1 MMTMIFQ
8 FERSTSGIIHEIRV
22 NPEDV
27 RLEWQELNGN
37 AFVDIRFT
45 KCMLPKGST
54 VTKNHRGTGL
64 GKANKER
71 AKFLLNPSTL
81 ATKSGDNV
89 DWEYETLSNDY
100 EVSSEKG
107 IEMTFLMKCV
117 CGTNISGP
125 SEWRYMNSK
134 SEYHDYSMN
143 DYFGIQHINK
153 ETEFVIE
160 SKEQMHALIGVHG
173 RIAPTQSFESFVK
186 SHTLALNM
194 KRVLEWNRNIIL
206 EGVPGV
212 GKTWNFDRLLKILG
226 ISKDDDNRVASVT
239 FSPST
244 GTEEF
249 IGGLFPHPGISPP
262 VFSFDEGPLLSL
274 AEKAASSD
282 PDKIHVLFIDEI
294 NRGNIPKIMG
304 EIMTVIES
312 SKRFTVNGTTDVLA
326 TSNDEGDVFRAA
338 MFSEEGQVR
347 YLGLPENLY
356 IVGAMNT
363 SDRSVIQI
371 DSALRRRF
379 AFIRVDTMLVRK
391 SDEDLKSALRSAQ
404 KASTFWS
411 SDERIERAKEVFE
424 ELYDLNASLLDCL
437 GPDGM
442 LGHSYLFDLKCCD
455 RASVEAESPGAEEDE
470 THENGD
476 QPVDVQAEEAPE
488 GEESADNNADGA
500 DDEGPDGSVEPEDCF
515 WKAIRDMLL
524 LALYPQ
530 LADTVAAN
538 GVSDPDVDIIN
549 RHITSLSD
557 IVNDHLEQDLHLGV
571 KIVKPDSSFGAYR
584 LE

>member
-8 FERSTSGIIHEIRV
+8 FTQNSHTHRIMVDEK
-22 NPEDV
+22 DV
-27 RLEWQELNGN
+27 SLEWKGMNGD
-37 AFVDIRFT
+37 AFVKIRFT
-45 KCMLPKGST
+45 KCIIPKGSE
-54 VTKNHRGTGL
+54 VTTNHRKISI
-64 GKANKER
+64 KAKAER
-71 AKFLLNPSTL
+71 NKFLSTNSTE
-81 ATKSGDNV
+81 ASKIAGSEDI
-89 DWEYETLSNDY
+89 DWQYETLTQDHEMSDN
-100 EVSSEKG
+100 KG
-107 IEMTFLMKCV
+107 LEMTHLMKV
-117 CGTNISGP
+117 VAGGSVSGP
-125 SEWRYMNSK
+125 SQFKYVNRGERFY
-134 SEYHDYSMN
+134 DYSMN
-143 DYFGIQHINK
+143 EFFGIEMINQS
-153 ETEFVIE
+153 TNLIIE
-160 SKEQMHALIGVHG
+160 SKDQLYFLTNLYRSLSPPE
-173 RIAPTQSFESFVK
+173 SFETFVK

-226 ISKDDDNRVASVT
+226 ISKDDDDRVASVT
-239 FSPST
+239 FSPSM

-249 IGGLFPHPGISPP
+249 IGGLFPRPGTSPP

-379 AFIRVDTMLVRK
+379 AFIRVDTMLMRK

-411 SDERIERAKEVFE
+411 SDERIKRAKEVFE
-424 ELYDLNASLLDCL
+424 ELYDLNESLLDSL

-455 RASVEAESPGAEEDE
+455 RTSVESESPGAEEDE
-470 THENGD
+470 TQENGD
-476 QPVDVQAEEAPE
+476 QPADVQAEEAPE
-488 GEESADNNADGA
+488 GEESAENNADEA
-500 DDEGPDGSVEPEDCF
+500 DDEGQDGSVESEDCF

-538 GVSDPDVDIIN
+538 GASDPDVEIIN
-549 RHITSLSD
+549 GHITSLND
-557 IVNDHLEQDLHLGV
+557 IVNDHLEQDLHLSV

>member
-8 FERSTSGIIHEIRV
+8 FKRPTSGITHEIRV
-22 NPEDV
+22 NSEDV

-37 AFVDIRFT
+37 AFVDIRFN
-45 KCMLPKGST
+45 KCILPKKSM

-64 GKANKER
+64 SKANKER
-71 AKFLLNPSTL
+71 AKFLINPSTK
-81 ATKSGDNV
+81 ATKSGGNV

-100 EVSSEKG
+100 EISNENGV
-107 IEMTFLMKCV
+107 EMTFLMKCV
-117 CGTNISGP
+117 CGANISGP

-134 SEYHDYSMN
+134 SEYHGYSMN

-153 ETEFVIE
+153 ETEFIIE
-160 SKEQMHALIGVHG
+160 SKEQMHALIGVHA
-173 RIAPTQSFESFVK
+173 RIAPTQSFESFIK
-186 SHTLALNM
+186 SYTLALNM

-226 ISKDDDNRVASVT
+226 LSKDDDDRVASVT
-239 FSPST
+239 FSPSM

-249 IGGLFPHPGISPP
+249 IGGLFPRPGTSPP
-262 VFSFDEGPLLSL
+262 VFSFDKGPLLRI
-274 AEKAASSD
+274 AENAASSD
-282 PDKIHVLFIDEI
+282 PDEIHVLFIDEI

-379 AFIRVDTMLVRK
+379 AFIRVDTMLVKK
-391 SDEDLKSALRSAQ
+391 SHEDLISALRSASN
-404 KASTFWS
+404 ASTFWS
-411 SDERIERAKEVFE
+411 SDERIERAKKVFE
-424 ELYDLNASLLDCL
+424 ELYSLNESLMDSL

-455 RASVEAESPGAEEDE
+455 WTPVEAESPETEEAEARGD
-470 THENGD
+470 GD
-476 QPVDVQAEEAPE
+476 QPADVQGEETPE
-488 GEESADNNADGA
+488 GEESEDNDVDEADNGDQ
-500 DDEGPDGSVEPEDCF
+500 DGSAKQEDCF
-515 WKAIRDMLL
+515 WKAIRDMLV

-538 GVSDPDVDIIN
+538 GVSDQHVEIIN
-549 RHITSLSD
+549 GHITSLND
-557 IVNDHLEQDLHLGV
+557 IVNNHLEQDLHLGV
-571 KIVKPDSSFGAYR
+571 KIVKPDSSFGTYR